1 MIISNAISL
10 SVTKCNGQL
19 QPIPP
24 ACQRRRSYNSLFF
37 FPLGLDHYQD
47 CNIDKRPA
55 SAFITKANT
64 SAATVKKIQNILKA
78 ANFPDLQAGGIV
90 SSYEEKL
97 VPRETSA
104 KEYVGSYGDH
114 YNALTTGPPANK
126 PTTIP
131 TPSAT
136 STAASTATST
146 ANSTAT
152 PATSPTTTSAASS
165 VFFSFTLLIVA
176 IFAFLQ
182 LA

>member
-10 SVTKCNGQL
+10 SVTKCSGRL
-19 QPIPP
+19 HPFSP
-24 ACQRRRSYNSLFF
+24 ACQKRRRYNSLFF
-37 FPLGLDHYQD
+37 FPLGLEAYQD

-55 SAFITKANT
+55 SAFVMKASA
-64 SAATVKKIQNILKA
+64 SAAMVMKIQNILKM
-78 ANFPDLQAGGIV
+78 ANFADLQAGGIV

-97 VPRETSA
+97 VPREASA

-136 STAASTATST
+136 STAASTA
-146 ANSTAT
+146 NSTAT

-165 VFFSFTLLIVA
+165 VFFSFTLPIVA